1 MSVEERLKEI
11 IGRQA
16 GIDPKDI
23 KPSDRLREDLHLD
36 SLDAVELAI
45 AMEEEFGVRLETVRF
60 FTFGELAGFLE
71 EVVSYGNTSERT

>member
-16 GIDPKDI
+16 GIDPKGI

-36 SLDAVELAI
+36 SLDAVELALAI
-45 AMEEEFGVRLETVRF
+45 EDEFGARLEVRF
-60 FTFGELAGFLE
+60 FTFGELARYLE
-71 EVVSYGNTSERT
+71 EVVSHGDTSKRT

>member
-1 MSVEERLKEI
+1 MSIEDRLKEI

-36 SLDAVELAI
+36 SLDAVELALAI
-45 AMEEEFGVRLETVRF
+45 EDAFGVRLEMKF
-60 FTFGELAGFLE
+60 FTFGEFTRFLE
-71 EVVSYGNTSERT
+71 EVVKDGNTS

>member
-16 GIDPKDI
+16 GIDPKGI

-36 SLDAVELAI
+36 SLDAVELALAI
-45 AMEEEFGVRLETVRF
+45 EDEFGARLEVRF
-60 FTFGELAGFLE
+60 FTFGELARYLE
-71 EVVSYGNTSERT
+71 EVEKDGGTPKRT